1 MFVSTEQ
8 GKVRKV
14 QITKDYHIL
23 KIVKT
28 TIEKCNIMESYFN
41 LQTFN
46 RKFNCRIYITFE
58 TTNIHIHHLGRERF
72 EI

>member
-28 TIEKCNIMESYFN
+28 TIEKCNIYYGILS
-41 LQTFN
+41 
-46 RKFNCRIYITFE
+46 
-58 TTNIHIHHLGRERF
+58 
-72 EI
+72 